1 MYDIII
7 IGAGPAGLTS
17 AIYAARAGKKVL
29 VFEALSYGGQI
40 VNTKQIDNYP
50 ALPHISGFDFSTNLY
65 NQARELGAEIRFE
78 KAIDIKVDGEKRV
91 VVTEND
97 EYETKAII
105 IAIGVK
111 NRKLELDREQELI
124 GKGIS
129 YCATCDGNFYKDKI
143 VAVNGG
149 GNTALD
155 DALYLSDICKKV
167 YLIHRRDEFRAA
179 SSTVEKVK
187 SQNNIELVLN
197 STVTKLIGDEKL
209 ESIEVTDKDNNVRT
223 LDVNGLF
230 VAIGQIPEN
239 NNVVKEIELNDKGY
253 IVSGEDCHTN
263 IPRVYVAGDIREK
276 DLRQLTTAC
285 SDGSMAA
292 TVAVR
297 EIKDL

>member
-167 YLIHRRDEFRAA
+167 YLIHRRDEFRAVT
-179 SSTVEKVK
+179 STVEKVK

-197 STVTKLIGDEKL
+197 STVTKLVGDEKL

-239 NNVVKEIELNDKGY
+239 NNIVKEIELNDKGY

-263 IPRVYVAGDIREK
+263 IPSVYVAGDIREK